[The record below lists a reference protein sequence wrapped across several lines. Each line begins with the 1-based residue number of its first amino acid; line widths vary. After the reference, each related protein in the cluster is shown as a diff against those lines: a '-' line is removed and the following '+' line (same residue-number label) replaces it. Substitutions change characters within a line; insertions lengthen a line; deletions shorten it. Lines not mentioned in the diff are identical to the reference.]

1 MQPELK
7 KKLKLALAGRTK
19 VEMGQFQFLNL
30 EELRLQAGADWL
42 NLRSKI
48 YDVSAHF
55 IEKRLDAE
63 DVMFRCQGGF
73 LIIFSI
79 LTGDAAAARV
89 ARISQELSAFFLGD
103 RALLT
108 LKVAAESR
116 SVSTEEFL
124 AIIARAQ
131 PQDANESRKSKPVAP
146 SGTAPASDTPGWSSD
161 STPSS
166 GRITDEDRVA
176 WEAAAPEV
184 EFRPSPP
191 RWTQPAR
198 KAQPVPWD
206 DIVFKPCWDARR
218 NAVTHH
224 LCVARRVVS
233 GWPAYGRDT
242 FSALDSKPLNRQ
254 LDHSVA
260 VAAQRGFQS
269 VHAGG
274 GSCGIIVPVHYD
286 TISSLSE
293 RMSYFAILQSVPVP
307 IRRHFL
313 LRIDAIPDGA
323 PVAQMQ
329 ELFRSMIPFG
339 SRIIARLPYG
349 VSDLRRF
356 EGSGVGIFGTEIPH
370 RLGDGEVSTATV
382 QAVLALVTAARD
394 LKADT
399 FLTQIESAS
408 VLGAS
413 VSAGVRLF
421 TGSLIGADQPAP
433 EPARPLEF
441 NDIVHKTVPP
451 DEEAHVVH
459 I

>member
-1 MQPELK
+1 MQPDIK
-7 KKLKLALAGRTK
+7 IKLKLALAGRTK

-55 IEKRLDAE
+55 IEKRLDPE

-73 LIIFSI
+73 LIIFSV
-79 LTGDAAAARV
+79 LTGDVAAVRV
-89 ARISQELSAFFLGD
+89 AGISRELSAFFLGD
-103 RALLT
+103 RALQT

-124 AIIARAQ
+124 AIIARTQ
-131 PQDANESRKSKPVAP
+131 PQEAAEPRVSKPA
-146 SGTAPASDTPGWSSD
+146 AASADRPQSS
-161 STPSS
+161 
-166 GRITDEDRVA
+166 RRLTDQDRVA
-176 WEAAAPEV
+176 WEVAETEV
-184 EFRPSPP
+184 EFRPTPP

-198 KAQPVPWD
+198 KAQSEPWD
-206 DIVFKPCWDARR
+206 DIVFKPCWDARS
-218 NAVTHH
+218 NAITHN

-242 FSALDSKPLNRQ
+242 FSALDSKPLNRL

-260 VAAQRGFQS
+260 IAAQRGFQR

-293 RMSYFAILQSVPVP
+293 RMSYFGILQSVPVP

-323 PVAQMQ
+323 PVGQMQ
-329 ELFRSMIPFG
+329 ELFRSMMPFG
-339 SRIIARLPYG
+339 SKIIARLPYG

-356 EGSGVGIFGTEIPH
+356 EGSGIGVFGTEIPH

-394 LKADT
+394 LKADA
-399 FLTQIESAS
+399 FLTQVESAS
-408 VLGAS
+408 LLGAS

-421 TGSLIGADQPAP
+421 SGNLIGSDQPVP

-441 NDIVHKTVPP
+441 NDIVHRAVPP
-451 DEEAHVVH
+451 DDEAHVVH

>member
-7 KKLKLALAGRTK
+7 MKLKLALAGRAN

-30 EELRLQAGADWL
+30 EEVRQKAGPDWPALRA
-42 NLRSKI
+42 KV

-63 DVMFRCQGGF
+63 DVIFRCQGGF

-79 LTGDAAAARV
+79 LSGEAAAARV
-89 ARISQELSAFFLGD
+89 QAISAELAAFFLGD
-103 RALLT
+103 QALQT
-108 LKVAAESR
+108 LKLAAEAR

-124 AIIARAQ
+124 EIIARAQ
-131 PQDANESRKSKPVAP
+131 PQEAAP
-146 SGTAPASDTPGWSSD
+146 RPPASAAEARPAQRTGHAWRADIARPAGAIND
-161 STPSS
+161 Q
-166 GRITDEDRVA
+166 DRLA
-176 WEAAAPEV
+176 WAEGQTESEA
-184 EFRPSPP
+184 RPTPP
-191 RWTQPAR
+191 RWTKPAGTSQ
-198 KAQPVPWD
+198 ATPWD
-206 DIVFKPCWDARR
+206 EIVFKPCWDARS
-218 NAVTHH
+218 NAITHH
-224 LCVARRVVS
+224 LCVARRVVN

-242 FSALDSKPLNRQ
+242 FSGQDSRPLNRL

-260 VAAQRGFQS
+260 VAAQRGFQR

-274 GSCGIIVPVHYD
+274 GNCGIIVPVHYD

-293 RMSYFAILQSVPVP
+293 RMSYFAILQSVPMP

-339 SRIIARLPYG
+339 SKIIARLRYG

-356 EGSGVGIFGTEIPH
+356 EGSGVGVFGTEIPH
-370 RLGDGEVSTATV
+370 RLGEGEVSSATV
-382 QAVLALVTAARD
+382 EAVLALVNAARD
-394 LKADT
+394 LKAET

-408 VLGAS
+408 LLGAS

-421 TGSLIGADQPAP
+421 SGELIGPDRPMP
-433 EPARPLEF
+433 TPARPLEF
-441 NDIVHKTVPP
+441 NDIVHRAPPP
-451 DEEAHVVH
+451 DDQANVVH